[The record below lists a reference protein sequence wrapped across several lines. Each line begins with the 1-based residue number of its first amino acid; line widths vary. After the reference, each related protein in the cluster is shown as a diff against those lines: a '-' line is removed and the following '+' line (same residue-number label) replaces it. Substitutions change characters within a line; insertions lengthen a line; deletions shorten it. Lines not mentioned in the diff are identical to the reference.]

1 VVVVEVVVLVPRE
14 VREIPAQRVH
24 LEIQDLEED
33 LGNQE
38 ILEVKVLLIPEL
50 PVRQRLLQHLS
61 QLKLLP
67 AQHTQSPLLLVD
79 LLLSV
84 GQLNNK
90 Y

>member
-1 VVVVEVVVLVPRE
+1 VVVVVVVVLVPRE

-24 LEIQDLEED
+24 LDNLDREED

-38 ILEVKVLLIPEL
+38 ILEAKELLIKEL
-50 PVRQRLLQHLS
+50 VVKQQLLQHLS

-67 AQHTQSPLLLVD
+67 AQHIQSPLLLVD